1 VTSRWIDLDG
11 AANVRD
17 LGGLPAGERTVRR
30 DRLIRSDNLQG
41 LTPDD
46 VHRLVDE
53 HHVRAVA
60 DLRTQTE
67 VDLEGPGPLT
77 AEPEVTIEHLS
88 LFAEAGEHT
97 DVEAAEDSEDDGAD
111 GPVLMPWQKRE
122 AAERERPSI
131 VEIYLRYLD
140 ERPDS
145 VLAALRLIAYT
156 DGATVVHCAAGKDRT
171 GVVVAMALDEVGVDR
186 AAIVDD
192 YVATGERL
200 YPLLARLKAS
210 STYSQDVQRMPDEQH
225 LPRRE
230 SMAGF
235 LAALDE
241 VHGGT
246 ANWLRKHGWTDADDS
261 ALRTA
266 LLG

>member
-17 LGGLPAGERTVRR
+17 LGGLPAGDKTVRR

-46 VHRLVDE
+46 VRRLVDE

-88 LFAEAGEHT
+88 LFTEAGEHT
-97 DVEAAEDSEDDGAD
+97 DVEAAEESEAD

-122 AAERERPSI
+122 AAEQVRPSI
-131 VEIYLRYLD
+131 VEIYQRYLD

-145 VLAALRLIAYT
+145 VLATLRMIAYT
-156 DGATVVHCAAGKDRT
+156 DGATIVHCAAGKDRT
-171 GVVVAMALDEVGVDR
+171 GVVVAMALDEVGVDHTS
-186 AAIVDD
+186 IVDD

-200 YPLLARLKAS
+200 HPLLARLKAS
-210 STYSQDVQRMPDEQH
+210 PTYSSDVQRMPDEQH
-225 LPRRE
+225 LPCRE
-230 SMAGF
+230 SMEGF
-235 LAALDE
+235 LSSMDE
-241 VHGGT
+241 LHGGT
-246 ANWLRKHGWTDADDS
+246 ANWLRKHGWTDEDAV
-261 ALRTA
+261 ALRAA

>member
-17 LGGLPAGERTVRR
+17 LGGLPAGAGTVRR

-46 VHRLVDE
+46 VRRLVND

-88 LFAEAGEHT
+88 LFTEAGEHT
-97 DVEAAEDSEDDGAD
+97 DVEAAEED

-122 AAERERPSI
+122 ATEQQRPSI

-140 ERPDS
+140 DRPDS
-145 VLAALRLIAYT
+145 VLAALRLIAHT

-186 AAIVDD
+186 TAIVDD
-192 YVATGERL
+192 YVATGDRL
-200 YPLLARLKAS
+200 QPLLARLKAS
-210 STYSQDVQRMPDEQH
+210 PTYAQDVTRMPDEQH

-235 LAALDE
+235 LDALDDL
-241 VHGGT
+241 HGGT
-246 ANWLRKHGWTDADDS
+246 AKWLRKHGWTDADAA
-261 ALRTA
+261 ALRKA
-266 LLG
+266 LLD

>member
-1 VTSRWIDLDG
+1 MTSRWIDLDG

-17 LGGLPAGERTVRR
+17 AGGLPAGDGTVRR

-41 LTPDD
+41 LTPAD
-46 VHRLVDE
+46 VRRLVDE

-77 AEPEVTIEHLS
+77 AEPEVSIEHLS
-88 LFAEAGEHT
+88 LFTEAGEHT
-97 DVEAAEDSEDDGAD
+97 DVEAAEDSD

-122 AAERERPSI
+122 AAEQVRPSI
-131 VEIYLRYLD
+131 VEIYQRYLD

-171 GVVVAMALDEVGVDR
+171 GVVVAMALEEVGVDR
-186 AAIVDD
+186 DAIIDD

-200 YPLLARLKAS
+200 HPLLARLKAS
-210 STYSQDVQRMPDEQH
+210 PTYAQDVRRMPDEQH
-225 LPRRE
+225 KPRRE
-230 SMAGF
+230 SMEGF
-235 LAALDE
+235 LTTMDE
-241 VHGGT
+241 LHGGT
-246 ANWLRKHGWTDADDS
+246 SNWLRKHGWTDEDAA
-261 ALRTA
+261 ALRAA
-266 LLG
+266 LLD